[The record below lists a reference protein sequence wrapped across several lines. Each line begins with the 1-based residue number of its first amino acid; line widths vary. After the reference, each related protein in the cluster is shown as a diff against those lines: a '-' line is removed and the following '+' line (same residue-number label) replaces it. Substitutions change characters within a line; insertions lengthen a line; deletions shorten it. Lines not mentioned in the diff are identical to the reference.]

1 MEGRQVARLG
11 GRVHMPRTTWDS
23 HISLPISIVL
33 DTAGQEEFGAMREQY
48 MRAGNGF
55 LLVFAINDRQR

>member
-11 GRVHMPRTTWDS
+11 GFLRMPRTTWAHTFLS
-23 HISLPISIVL
+23 VSIVL